1 MQQQDSITLDVRELA
16 ALLHLSPATVRSDV
30 SRRPWALPP
39 SIKIGIRTVWLRS
52 TVLDWLKA
60 REQVATPPVTTE
72 PPQPPRRRGRPPKLE
87 QLRQQRERDAEASA

>member
-1 MQQQDSITLDVRELA
+1 MSQQDSVTLDIKELA

-39 SIKIGIRTVWLRS
+39 SIKIGVRTVWLRS

-60 REQVATPPVTTE
+60 RERAATPPAMVE
-72 PPQPPRRRGRPPKLE
+72 SPRRRGRPTKLE
-87 QLRQQRERDAEASA
+87 QLRQQRERAAEVSA